1 MKCQALEVEHF
12 LVLEGATKSDAA
24 EALRVSPRTLKNWE
38 RCGEEPL
45 SLRGRPRTVPD
56 ESARGAIMEKLK
68 GVGPHLG
75 VEPLKRLFPAVPR
88 RGIAAIV
95 MDYREHYAREHALSE
110 LTWRFPGAV
119 WAVDH
124 TKSPQG
130 PTIIAVRDLASRRV
144 LEWSECPQTS
154 EATTA
159 VLDHLVRDRG
169 APLLLKSDQH
179 SSFTADRSVAFLNSH
194 GIIPL
199 LSPPHH
205 PSYNGAIESTIRWM
219 KLRTWHQARLL
230 GNDFE
235 WSPEALERAK
245 EIANAH
251 VEEADSNARRVIPDA
266 LRTAFAV
273 SVRVLEAA
281 LLDEAGLARE
291 GDDEPGLRA
300 VARRTAMER
309 ALVAHGIL
317 EVRRMRIPLRI
328 RSRPWARIA

>member
-1 MKCQALEVEHF
+1 VEVERF
-12 LVLEGATKSDAA
+12 LVLEGGTKSEVA
-24 EALRVSPRTLKNWE
+24 EALGVSPRTLLKWE
-38 RCGEEPL
+38 RSGEKPP

-56 ESARGAIMEKLK
+56 ESAHGAITKKLEA
-68 GVGPHLG
+68 VGPHLG

-88 RGIAAIV
+88 RGIAAII
-95 MDYREHYAREHALSE
+95 MGYREHYAREHALSE
-110 LTWRFPGAV
+110 LVWRLPAAV

-130 PTIIAVRDLASRRV
+130 RTIIAVRDLASRRV

-159 VLDHLVRDRG
+159 VLDRLVRDRG

-194 GIIPL
+194 GILPL

-205 PSYNGAIESTIRWM
+205 PSYNGAIESTNRWM
-219 KLRTWHQARLL
+219 KLRTYHQAMLL
-230 GNDFE
+230 GNALE
-235 WSPEALERAK
+235 WGPEALKRAK
-245 EIANAH
+245 ELANAH
-251 VEEADSNARRVIPDA
+251 LEEADSDARPVIPDG
-266 LRTAFAV
+266 LRAAFAELV
-273 SVRVLEAA
+273 WVLEAA
-281 LLDEAGLARE
+281 LLDEAGLTRE

-317 EVRRMRIPLRI
+317 EVRRLRIPLRI